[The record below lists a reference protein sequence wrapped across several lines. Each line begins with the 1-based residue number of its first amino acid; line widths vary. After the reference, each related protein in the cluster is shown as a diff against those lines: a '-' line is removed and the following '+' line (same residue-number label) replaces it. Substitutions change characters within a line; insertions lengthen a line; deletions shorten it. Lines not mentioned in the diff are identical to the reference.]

1 MSKVLCCS
9 ISPNTIFHCPIIDH
23 SMNAL
28 KHKFLDKQNHLI
40 LFMILEMKR
49 SKSIKNVIFFVNF
62 QLAPAAEAPAPAP
75 EAPAPAP
82 IHRKCSI
89 FYINELKSIN

>member
-1 MSKVLCCS
+1 M
-9 ISPNTIFHCPIIDH
+9 F
-23 SMNAL
+23 
-28 KHKFLDKQNHLI
+28 
-40 LFMILEMKR
+40 LEMKL
-49 SKSIKNVIFFVNF
+49 SKSIKNIIFFVNF

-89 FYINELKSIN
+89 FIYINELKSINLSSLY